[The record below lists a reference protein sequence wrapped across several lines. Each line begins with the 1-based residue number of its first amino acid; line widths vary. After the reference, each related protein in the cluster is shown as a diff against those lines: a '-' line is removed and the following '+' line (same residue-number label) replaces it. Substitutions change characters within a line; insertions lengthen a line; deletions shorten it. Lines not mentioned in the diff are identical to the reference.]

1 MSQNAIDNRLE
12 TGLAGPGTLGR
23 RPKPEAD
30 LNATSVRPRQIAI
43 RKIRLPKGV
52 LRETLIMALNSVRS
66 HKFRSFLTVLGIVI
80 GVITAIVIASLL
92 TGMRQ
97 SIISIVEEYGTNNI
111 YAFHLSTG
119 PRMNSDRSER
129 TRKPLTV
136 DDAEAIR
143 THVPEVEDL
152 ALVAPNVGYSGG
164 PFDDNISYQ
173 GHNYRWGNTS
183 GVSPNYASVT
193 NIALREGRFI
203 TESDELQRRNVV
215 VIGVNAADA
224 LFPGQEHNIAGTQV
238 RMGGY
243 NFEIIGVL
251 EKRKAGF
258 FGENEEDNAVLIPF
272 RTAQKVAPARGFIFF
287 IIRGRSG
294 HLQEALTQS
303 EDILRRRR
311 GVKFGDPNNF
321 DIKTADK
328 FIEQFDSIFAMVGLI
343 AIAISCLGLLVG
355 GIGVMNIMLV
365 SVTERTREI
374 GIRKALGARRRD
386 IVRQFLFEAMTLT
399 FLGGILGVLLAA
411 AISKLL
417 MLLFPSMPA
426 SIPTWAVVTGLSVSI
441 GVGLIFGVWP
451 ARKASRLDP
460 IECLRY
466 E

>member
-1 MSQNAIDNRLE
+1 M
-12 TGLAGPGTLGR
+12 
-23 RPKPEAD
+23 
-30 LNATSVRPRQIAI
+30 
-43 RKIRLPKGV
+43 
-52 LRETLIMALNSVRS
+52 LRETLRMALDSVRG

-80 GVITAIVIASLL
+80 GVMTAICIASIL

-97 SIISIVEEYGTNNI
+97 NIISMIEEYGTNNI

-119 PRMNSDRSER
+119 PRTGEDRSER

-136 DDAEAIR
+136 ADAETIKAQA
-143 THVPEVEDL
+143 PAVEDV
-152 ALVAPNVGYSGG
+152 AWVAPNVGYGGG
-164 PFDDNISYQ
+164 PFDDNITYQ
-173 GHNYRWGNTS
+173 GRNYRWGNTQ
-183 GVSPNYASVT
+183 GVSPNHADLT
-193 NIALREGRFI
+193 NVALTEGRYI
-203 TESDELQRRNVV
+203 TELDDAQRANVM
-215 VIGVNAADA
+215 VIGVNAAEA
-224 LFPGQEHNIAGTQV
+224 LFPGMTNIAGTQV

-243 NFEIIGVL
+243 NFEVIGVL

-258 FGENEEDNAVLIPF
+258 FGENEEDNAVYIPF
-272 RTAQKVAPARGFIFF
+272 RTAQKVAPAKGYLLM

-294 HLQEALTQS
+294 QVTEALSQS
-303 EDILRRRR
+303 EEILRRRR

-328 FIEQFDSIFAMVGLI
+328 FIEQFDSITAMIGLV

-365 SVTERTREI
+365 SVTERTKEI
-374 GIRKALGARRRD
+374 GVRKAIGARRRD
-386 IVRQFLFEAMTLT
+386 IVRQFLFEAMMLT
-399 FLGGILGVLLAA
+399 FLGGVLGVLLATG
-411 AISKLL
+411 ISKLI
-417 MLLFPSMPA
+417 MLLIPSLPA
-426 SIPTWAVVTGLSVSI
+426 TIPLWAVITGLTVSI

>member
-1 MSQNAIDNRLE
+1 MVS
-12 TGLAGPGTLGR
+12 
-23 RPKPEAD
+23 
-30 LNATSVRPRQIAI
+30 
-43 RKIRLPKGV
+43 
-52 LRETLIMALNSVRS
+52 ETLRMALDSLRG

-80 GVITAIVIASLL
+80 GVMTAIIIASII

-97 SIISIVEEYGTNNI
+97 SIISMIEEYGTNNI

-119 PRMNSDRSER
+119 PRSGEDRSER

-136 DDAEAIR
+136 DDALTIR
-143 THVPEVEDL
+143 AQAPAVEDV
-152 ALVAPNVGYSGG
+152 AWIAPNVGYNGG
-164 PFDDNISYQ
+164 PFDDNITYQ
-173 GHNYRWGNTS
+173 GRNYRWGNTQ
-183 GVSPNYASVT
+183 GVSPNHGDLTNVT
-193 NIALREGRFI
+193 IKEGRYI
-203 TESDELQRRNVV
+203 TELDDQQRANVM

-224 LFPGQEHNIAGTQV
+224 LFPGMNNIAGTKV

-243 NFEIIGVL
+243 NFEVIGVL

-258 FGENEEDNAVLIPF
+258 FGENEEDNAVYIPF
-272 RTAQKVAPARGFIFF
+272 RTAQKVAPARGYLMM

-294 HLQEALTQS
+294 QVLEALTLS
-303 EDILRRRR
+303 EEILRRRR

-328 FIEQFDSIFAMVGLI
+328 FIEQFDSITAMIGLV
-343 AIAISCLGLLVG
+343 AIGISCLGLLVG

-365 SVTERTREI
+365 SVTERTKEI
-374 GIRKALGARRRD
+374 GVRKAIGARRRD
-386 IVRQFLFEAMTLT
+386 IVRQFLFEAMMLT
-399 FLGGILGVLLAA
+399 FLGGVLGVLVAVGL
-411 AISKLL
+411 SKLV
-417 MLLFPSMPA
+417 MLLLPSLPA
-426 SIPTWAVVTGLSVSI
+426 TIPMWAVVTALSVSV